1 MKRTLKGKYKL
12 LASIIAISF
21 SIFELWVN
29 SFGIML
35 DIKRN
40 ALHLGFL
47 LMLAFLFYPATSK
60 SDKEKPTILDLLLS
74 LLGLSVGL
82 YILIFYDDLFT
93 RAGIAITRDYI
104 FAIICIILLLEASRR
119 TVGLVFCGLV
129 VFFLLYAIY
138 GYIFPGIFKH
148 PGVSWTRTLYRMY
161 LTYEGILGTTLSVSS
176 TFIYLFILFSAFLE
190 VCGTASF
197 FNDLALALAGSK
209 RGGPAFVAVIASA
222 LMGTLSGSAVANVAT
237 TGTFTI
243 PLMKKVGYKPHFA
256 GAVEAAASTGG
267 QIMPPIMGA
276 AAFIMASF
284 LQISYVNIMIAAI
297 IPALLYYLAIAANV
311 YLEARRLNLQGVPP
325 ENLPSLKEVLIKRGF
340 MIAPLIVIM
349 YLLLTGRTPLMAGF
363 GGIITTVLVSFIRKE
378 TRLTFRKLVKAL
390 EEGAYSA
397 LQVGIA
403 CAACGIIVGVAAVTG
418 IGSIVA
424 YSLIKLSGGIPLT
437 ALFMVM
443 IACIILSMG
452 LPSTALY
459 IVVATVAAPAL
470 INLGFLPL
478 AAHFFVFYFGALSNV
493 TPPVA
498 LASYTAAGLAN
509 SDPTRTAITGL
520 KLTLAGF
527 IIPFVYTFN
536 PVLLAQ
542 NISFIPLLIS
552 LAECIIGIAAL
563 AIGTIGYTWREIK
576 LWERSL
582 FILAAISLLLPLKMS
597 SFYGIVLLSLL
608 ILKEKW
614 KR

>member
-1 MKRTLKGKYKL
+1 MKRTLKGRFKVITT
-12 LASIIAISF
+12 IIAVSF

-40 ALHLGFL
+40 AIHLGFL
-47 LMLAFLFYPATSK
+47 LMLVFLFYPATKK
-60 SDKEKPTILDLLLS
+60 SNIEKPTFSDIILS
-74 LLGLSVGL
+74 ILGLSVGL
-82 YILIFYDDLFT
+82 YIFLFYDDLFT

-104 FAIICIILLLEASRR
+104 FAILCIILLFEASRR
-119 TVGLVFCGLV
+119 SVGLVFCGLV
-129 VFFLLYAIY
+129 IFFLLYAVY

-148 PGVSWTRTLYRMY
+148 PGISWTRTLYRMY
-161 LTYEGILGTTLSVSS
+161 LTYEGILGVTLSVSS

-190 VCGTASF
+190 VCGTAEF

-243 PLMKKVGYKPHFA
+243 PLMKKVGYKAHFA

-284 LQISYVNIMIAAI
+284 LQISYVKIMIAAI

-311 YLEARRLNLQGVPP
+311 YLEARRLNLQGIPP

-340 MIAPLIVIM
+340 MISPLVVIM

-363 GGIITTVLVSFIRKE
+363 GGIITTILVSFIRKE
-378 TRLTFRKLVKAL
+378 TRLTLNKLIKAL

-424 YSLIKLSGGIPLT
+424 YSLVELSGGIPLI
-437 ALFMVM
+437 ALFMIMV
-443 IACIILSMG
+443 ACIILSMG

-459 IVVATVAAPAL
+459 IIVATVAAPAL
-470 INLGFLPL
+470 INFGFLPL

-498 LASYTAAGLAN
+498 LASYTAAGLAG
-509 SDPTRTAITGL
+509 SDPTKTAITGL

-542 NISFIPLLIS
+542 NISLTTLLTS
-552 LAECIIGIAAL
+552 LAECIAGVIAL
-563 AIGTIGYTWREIK
+563 AIGTTGYIWKEIK
-576 LWERSL
+576 IWERCL
-582 FILAAISLLLPLKMS
+582 FILSAILLLLPLKMS
-597 SFYGIVLLSLL
+597 SLYGIVLLSLL
-608 ILKEKW
+608 ILVERW

>member
-1 MKRTLKGKYKL
+1 MKRTLKGRFKVITT
-12 LASIIAISF
+12 IIAVSF

-40 ALHLGFL
+40 AIHLGFL
-47 LMLAFLFYPATSK
+47 LMLVFLFYPATKK
-60 SDKEKPTILDLLLS
+60 SNIEKPTFSDIILS
-74 LLGLSVGL
+74 ILGLSVGL
-82 YILIFYDDLFT
+82 YIFLFYDDLFT

-104 FAIICIILLLEASRR
+104 FAILCIILLFEASRR
-119 TVGLVFCGLV
+119 SVGLVFCGLV
-129 VFFLLYAIY
+129 IFFLLYAVY

-148 PGVSWTRTLYRMY
+148 PGISWTRTLYRMY
-161 LTYEGILGTTLSVSS
+161 LTYEGILGVTLSVSS

-190 VCGTASF
+190 VCGTAEF

-243 PLMKKVGYKPHFA
+243 PLMKKVGYKAHFA

-284 LQISYVNIMIAAI
+284 LQISYVKIMIAAI

-311 YLEARRLNLQGVPP
+311 YLEARRLNLQGIPP

-340 MIAPLIVIM
+340 MISPLVVIM

-363 GGIITTVLVSFIRKE
+363 GGIITTILVSFIRKE
-378 TRLTFRKLVKAL
+378 TRLTLNKLIKAL

-424 YSLIKLSGGIPLT
+424 YSLVELSGGIPLI
-437 ALFMVM
+437 ALFMIMV
-443 IACIILSMG
+443 ACIILSMG

-459 IVVATVAAPAL
+459 IIVATVAAPAL
-470 INLGFLPL
+470 TNFGFLPL

-498 LASYTAAGLAN
+498 LASYTAAGLAG
-509 SDPTRTAITGL
+509 SDPTKTAITGL

-542 NISFIPLLIS
+542 NISLTTLLTS
-552 LAECIIGIAAL
+552 LAECIAGVIAL
-563 AIGTIGYTWREIK
+563 AIGTTGYIWKEIK
-576 LWERSL
+576 IWERCL
-582 FILAAISLLLPLKMS
+582 FILSAILLLLPLKMS
-597 SFYGIVLLSLL
+597 SLYGIVLLSLL
-608 ILKEKW
+608 ILVERW

>member
-1 MKRTLKGKYKL
+1 MKRTLKGRFKVI
-12 LASIIAISF
+12 ATIIAVSF

-40 ALHLGFL
+40 AIHLGFL
-47 LMLAFLFYPATSK
+47 LMLVFLFYPATKK
-60 SDKEKPTILDLLLS
+60 SNIEKPTFSDIILS
-74 LLGLSVGL
+74 ILGLSVGL
-82 YILIFYDDLFT
+82 YIFLFYDDLFT

-104 FAIICIILLLEASRR
+104 FAILCIILLFEASRR
-119 TVGLVFCGLV
+119 SVGLVFCGLV
-129 VFFLLYAIY
+129 IFFLLYAVY

-148 PGVSWTRTLYRMY
+148 PGISWTRTLYRMY
-161 LTYEGILGTTLSVSS
+161 LTYEGILGVTLSVSS

-190 VCGTASF
+190 VCGTAEF

-243 PLMKKVGYKPHFA
+243 PLMKKVGYKAHFA

-284 LQISYVNIMIAAI
+284 LQISYVKIMIAAI

-311 YLEARRLNLQGVPP
+311 YLEARRLNLQGIPP

-340 MIAPLIVIM
+340 MISPLVVIM

-363 GGIITTVLVSFIRKE
+363 GGIITTILVSFIRKE
-378 TRLTFRKLVKAL
+378 TRLTLNKLIKAL

-424 YSLIKLSGGIPLT
+424 YSLVELSGGIPLI
-437 ALFMVM
+437 ALFMIMV
-443 IACIILSMG
+443 ACIILSMG

-459 IVVATVAAPAL
+459 IIVATVAAPAL
-470 INLGFLPL
+470 TNFGFLPL

-498 LASYTAAGLAN
+498 LASYTAAGLAG
-509 SDPTRTAITGL
+509 SDPTKTAITGL

-542 NISFIPLLIS
+542 NISLTTLLTS
-552 LAECIIGIAAL
+552 LAECIAGVIAL
-563 AIGTIGYTWREIK
+563 AIGTTGYIWKEIK
-576 LWERSL
+576 IWERCL
-582 FILAAISLLLPLKMS
+582 FILSAILLLLPLKMS
-597 SFYGIVLLSLL
+597 SLYGIVLLSLL
-608 ILKEKW
+608 ILVERW

>member
-12 LASIIAISF
+12 IASITAISL

-40 ALHLGFL
+40 AIHLGFL
-47 LMLAFLFYPATSK
+47 LMLVFLFYPATRRSNL
-60 SDKEKPTILDLLLS
+60 EKPSPLDIILS
-74 LLGLSVGL
+74 ILGLSVGL
-82 YILIFYDDLFT
+82 YILLFYDDLFA

-104 FAIICIILLLEASRR
+104 FAILCIILLLEASRR
-119 TVGLVFCGLV
+119 SVGLAFCGLV
-129 VFFLLYAIY
+129 VFFLLYAVY
-138 GYIFPGIFKH
+138 GYIFPGIFRH

-161 LTYEGILGTTLSVSS
+161 LTYEGILGVTLSVSS

-190 VCGTASF
+190 ACGTAEF
-197 FNDLALALAGSK
+197 FNDLAIALAGSK

-284 LQISYVNIMIAAI
+284 LQISYVKIMIAAV
-297 IPALLYYLAIAANV
+297 IPALLYYFAIAANV
-311 YLEARRLNLQGVPP
+311 YLEAKRLNLRGVPP
-325 ENLPSLKEVLIKRGF
+325 ENLPSLKEVLLKRGF
-340 MIAPLIVIM
+340 MISPLIVIM

-363 GGIITTVLVSFIRKE
+363 GGIITTILVSFIRKE
-378 TRLTFRKLVKAL
+378 TRLTLRKLIRAL

-424 YSLIKLSGGIPLT
+424 YSLLELSGGIPLV
-437 ALFMVM
+437 ALFMIM

-498 LASYTAAGLAN
+498 LASYTAAGLAG

-536 PVLLAQ
+536 PMLLAQ
-542 NISFIPLLIS
+542 NISLFPFITS
-552 LAECIIGIAAL
+552 LAECIVGVIAL

-576 LWERSL
+576 LWERGL
-582 FILAAISLLLPLKMS
+582 FFLSAILLLLPLKMS
-597 SFYGIVLLSLL
+597 SLYGIVLLSLL
-608 ILKEKW
+608 ILRERW